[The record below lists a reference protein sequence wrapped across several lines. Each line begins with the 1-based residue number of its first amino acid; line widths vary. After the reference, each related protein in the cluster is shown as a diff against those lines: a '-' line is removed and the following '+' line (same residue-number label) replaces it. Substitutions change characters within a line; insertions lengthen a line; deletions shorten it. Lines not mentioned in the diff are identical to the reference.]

1 MEETMTVPKSQQRA
15 VMKYIRENYDEFK
28 IRMPKGY
35 KAELKAHAEAQGE
48 SLNLFIKRAIAEAIE
63 RDNAGKASK

>member
-1 MEETMTVPKSQQRA
+1 MATTKAQQRA

-28 IRMPKGY
+28 VRMPKGH

-48 SLNLFIKRAIAEAIE
+48 SLNVFVNRAIAETID
-63 RDNAGKASK
+63 RDNAGKGQK